1 MHLHLDWDLAAVP
14 VVVPIYIRLDGPELG
29 VLLQLLPLPSSPVVV
44 VVVVHKRVVRRTV
57 VAEIAVGGKKVIVV
71 VVAGAKK
78 IAVAVELIS
87 DAEAVAVVVA

>member
-1 MHLHLDWDLAAVP
+1 MP

-44 VVVVHKRVVRRTV
+44 VVVVVHMRVVRRRTV
-57 VAEIAVGGKKVIVV
+57 VAEIAVGVQKVIVA
-71 VVAGAKK
+71 VAGAKK